1 VGPFLSDTGLPSR
14 SALVAPGLRLAA
26 LRWREA
32 NVILGRLRP
41 PPSVSTAFLVDATR
55 FSVTPFPGEPH
66 TALCRSELE
75 RWRHNT
81 VYCTPAGARTH
92 VLRRALDSRAPV
104 STRCAQRWDVPGST
118 MCEGIS
124 RFRPAVAFG
133 AGRASVPARRPAVAR
148 DVCPARVIS
157 ATSGRLDGLRG
168 GCDAL
173 LRYAIPEGAPLENVP
188 LPARRDTGTFSRTA
202 HPPVREF
209 SCSAGPVILVPR
221 GAREGANRRCGSLGA
236 HGSGARRP
244 PVASRF
250 DALRDLFS
258 GAWLRH
264 ARYGRP
270 RSAAALLGP
279 FLRFTGLPSRSAL
292 VAPPLRLAALR
303 WRERPVLLE

>member
-1 VGPFLSDTGLPSR
+1 MG
-14 SALVAPGLRLAA
+14 
-26 LRWREA
+26 
-32 NVILGRLRP
+32 
-41 PPSVSTAFLVDATR
+41 
-55 FSVTPFPGEPH
+55 
-66 TALCRSELE
+66 SEGF
-75 RWRHNT
+75 
-81 VYCTPAGARTH
+81 GARGGVGDGTPRH
-92 VLRRALDSRAPV
+92 
-104 STRCAQRWDVPGST
+104 
-118 MCEGIS
+118 
-124 RFRPAVAFG
+124 RPAVAFG

-264 ARYGRP
+264 ARYGEDLVRQQ
-270 RSAAALLGP
+270 RSWARFSGTDRG
-279 FLRFTGLPSRSAL
+279 RFTGLPSRSAL

>member
-1 VGPFLSDTGLPSR
+1 VGFESDSAPRSENENRRHLAVDGWWCRNGEVPIAGDLRPRTEAYQSTTVSGSGWVSARGSASDRRRRPPRSR
-14 SALVAPGLRLAA
+14 SR
-26 LRWREA
+26 
-32 NVILGRLRP
+32 
-41 PPSVSTAFLVDATR
+41 PSV
-55 FSVTPFPGEPH
+55 PGHGFGP
-66 TALCRSELE
+66 E
-75 RWRHNT
+75 R
-81 VYCTPAGARTH
+81 CG
-92 VLRRALDSRAPV
+92 
-104 STRCAQRWDVPGST
+104 VPGT
-118 MCEGIS
+118 P
-124 RFRPAVAFG
+124 RHRPAVAFG

-188 LPARRDTGTFSRTA
+188 LPVRRDTGTFSRTA

-236 HGSGARRP
+236 HGSGAWRP
-244 PVASRF
+244 PVAPRP
-250 DALRDLFS
+250 DALRDVFS

-264 ARYGRP
+264 APCGRP